1 MKIEILEIS
10 GLGPALTALRLPHG
24 LDMRSEARFVCEW
37 GDGGAAHFE
46 SATNIDIE
54 SKDLALM
61 GKLIRGGDCEA
72 KVLRGI
78 LVYVQIDAPVYWW
91 CECETYRAG
100 HERLCSESTM
110 HIDCKKL
117 SGDELVAAKEA
128 ILMGRVLR
136 KVDYFSYQALRN
148 IYIWRHNHR
157 LPLWR
162 EFCDWIKTLP
172 YANELILTGLE
183 DIESPSEGAEMG
195 EKSSKMPNESSDKVN
210 SPEGVSKPAKRVLFN
225 SRGK

>member
-1 MKIEILEIS
+1 MTIKVLEIA
-10 GLGPALTALRLPHG
+10 GFGPALAALRLPHG
-24 LDMRSEARFVCEW
+24 LEMRSVASFNLAQRP
-37 GDGGAAHFE
+37 DGEHIQT
-46 SATNIDIE
+46 SADVRIDK
-54 SKDLALM
+54 KDLALM
-61 GKLIRGGDCEA
+61 SKLIRGGDCEA

-117 SGDELVAAKEA
+117 SGEELVAAKEA
-128 ILMGRVLR
+128 IPMGRVLR

-172 YANELILTGLE
+172 FAQELILTGLVE
-183 DIESPSEGAEMG
+183 EEGG
-195 EKSSKMPNESSDKVN
+195 EE
-210 SPEGVSKPAKRVLFN
+210 
-225 SRGK
+225 